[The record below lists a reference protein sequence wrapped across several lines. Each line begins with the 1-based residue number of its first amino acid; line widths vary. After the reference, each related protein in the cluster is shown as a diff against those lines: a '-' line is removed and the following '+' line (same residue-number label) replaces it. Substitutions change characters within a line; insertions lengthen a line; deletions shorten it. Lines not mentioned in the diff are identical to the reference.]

1 MKEKNPQS
9 GSFVVCYKKEG
20 SKQGEG
26 TLPKNMKHTNKN
38 ALHD

>member
-1 MKEKNPQS
+1 MREKPPQL
-9 GSFVVCYKKEG
+9 GSFVVCYNKEG

-38 ALHD
+38 APHH